1 MLDELVTETISAEA
15 LGDRCC
21 RLLYVEDNAHIAELT
36 TMMLEDAALD
46 VVLAGSAEEAL
57 EIAAAALVPFDM
69 VLTDVVM
76 PGLSGVQLAMRLN
89 RRWPEMP
96 VVLTSGYG
104 DDLVAG
110 RQYELLNKPF
120 TRRALIECIERNL
133 IN

>member
-1 MLDELVTETISAEA
+1 MLEELATDTTLMPAGELS
-15 LGDRCC
+15 G
-21 RLLYVEDNAHIAELT
+21 RLLYVEDNERIAEVT
-36 TMMLEDAALD
+36 SMMLEDLGVEIICAA
-46 VVLAGSAEEAL
+46 SAEEAL
-57 EIAAAALVPFDM
+57 RIADRSDVPFDM

-76 PGLSGVQLAMRLN
+76 PGLSGVQLAMRLQ

-120 TRRALIECIERNL
+120 TRGALIECIERHL

>member
-1 MLDELVTETISAEA
+1 MLDELETKTQDVAPASERS
-15 LGDRCC
+15 G
-21 RLLYVEDNAHIAELT
+21 RLLFVEDNADIAEMT
-36 TMMLEDAALD
+36 SIMLEDAAFD
-46 VVLAGSAEEAL
+46 IVMAGSAEEAL
-57 EIAAAALVPFDM
+57 RIADAAVVPFDM

-104 DDLVAG
+104 DELVAG

-120 TRRALIECIERNL
+120 TRGALIECIERNL
-133 IN
+133 VN